1 MILLVDAN
9 SVCHQMKH
17 AMGDLSWEEKRVG
30 VLFGFL
36 RQLLS
41 LAKILKSNRFVF
53 AWDTRSSVRSK
64 FFPEYKGRRKK
75 DKTPEEKEL
84 DDIAYIQF
92 NTLQHEILPEI
103 GFLNSFWQ
111 EGYEAD
117 DIMASIVH
125 CNPKEKIVIISTDED
140 LYQLLSENVTMYSI
154 RKKQE
159 YTHHNLWK
167 DYHVPPQDWIDV
179 KSIAGCSSDD
189 IPGVVGVGEKT
200 ACKYLNR
207 QLSVV
212 HKTYRSIKDSEE
224 LIKRNLQLVT
234 LPYSGTEEIPITNE
248 NALSLK
254 GFLNVCTRYGFE
266 SFMSKDNLN
275 QWKEHIFYK
284 DEDHGTS
291 SY

>member
-1 MILLVDAN
+1 
-9 SVCHQMKH
+9 MKH
-17 AMGDLSWEEKRVG
+17 GMTDLSFHEKKVG
-30 VLFGFL
+30 VIFGFL

-41 LAKILKSNRFVF
+41 LAKKFESNRFVF
-53 AWDTRSSVRSK
+53 AWDSRSSVRSQ

-75 DKTPEEKEL
+75 EKTLEEKEL
-84 DDIAYIQF
+84 DDIAYSQF
-92 NTLQHEILPEI
+92 NALQYEILAEI
-103 GFLNSFWQ
+103 GFLNSFSQ

-117 DIMASIVH
+117 DIIASIVR
-125 CNPKEKIVIISTDED
+125 CNNKEKIVIISTDED
-140 LYQLLSENVTMYSI
+140 LYQLLSENVTIYSI

-167 DYHVPPQDWIDV
+167 DCRVPPQDWPDV

-207 QLSVV
+207 QLGIT
-212 HKTYRSIKDSEE
+212 HKTYRAIKDNGE

-234 LPYSGTEEIPITNE
+234 LPYPGTERIIITVKDP
-248 NALSLK
+248 LSLK

-266 SFMSKDNLN
+266 SFMYKDNLT
-275 QWKEHIFYK
+275 QWKEHIFK
-284 DEDHGTS
+284 E
-291 SY
+291 

>member
-1 MILLVDAN
+1 MILVDAN
-9 SVCHQMKH
+9 SICHQMKH
-17 AMGDLSWEEKRVG
+17 GMADLSWEEKKVG
-30 VLFGFL
+30 ILFGFL

-41 LAKILKSNRFVF
+41 LAKKFGENKFVF
-53 AWDTRSSVRSK
+53 AWDSRTSVRNQ
-64 FFPEYKGRRKK
+64 FFPGYKGRRKK

-84 DDIAYIQF
+84 DDLAYVQF
-92 NTLQHEILPEI
+92 NALQHELLPEI
-103 GFLNSFWQ
+103 GIVNNFWQ

-117 DIMASIVH
+117 DIIASIVH
-125 CNPKEKIVIISTDED
+125 CNKKEKIVIISTDED

-167 DYHVPPQDWIDV
+167 DYHIPPQDWVDV
-179 KSIAGCSSDD
+179 KSIAGCGSDD
-189 IPGVVGVGEKT
+189 VPGVVGVGEKT

-212 HKTYRSIKDSEE
+212 HKTYRSIKESTE
-224 LIKRNLQLVT
+224 LIERNLKLVT
-234 LPYSGTEEIPITNE
+234 LPYPGTNKIVIKGD

-266 SFMSKDNLN
+266 SFMYKDNLT
-275 QWKEHIFYK
+275 QWKEHIFK
-284 DEDHGTS
+284 
-291 SY
+291 

>member
-1 MILLVDAN
+1 MILVDSN
-9 SVCHQMKH
+9 SICHMCKH
-17 AMGDLSWEEKRVG
+17 SMNDLSYEEKQVG
-30 VLFGFL
+30 ILFGFL

-41 LAKILKSNRFVF
+41 LAKRFESNKFVF
-53 AWDTRSSVRSK
+53 AWDSRTSVRNQ

-84 DDIAYIQF
+84 DDLAYIQF
-92 NTLQHEILPEI
+92 NTLRHELLPEI
-103 GFLNSFWQ
+103 GIVNNFWQ

-117 DIMASIVH
+117 DVIASIVH
-125 CNPKEKIVIISTDED
+125 CNTKEKIVIISTDED

-167 DYHVPPQDWIDV
+167 DYHIPPQDWVDV
-179 KSIAGCSSDD
+179 KSIAGCGSDD
-189 IPGVVGVGEKT
+189 VPGVVGVGEKT

-212 HKTYRSIKDSEE
+212 HKTYRSIKESTE
-224 LIKRNLQLVT
+224 LIERNLKLVT
-234 LPYSGTEEIPITNE
+234 LPYPGTNKIVIKED

-266 SFMSKDNLN
+266 SFMYKDNLT
-275 QWKEHIFYK
+275 QWKEHIFK
-284 DEDHGTS
+284 
-291 SY
+291 